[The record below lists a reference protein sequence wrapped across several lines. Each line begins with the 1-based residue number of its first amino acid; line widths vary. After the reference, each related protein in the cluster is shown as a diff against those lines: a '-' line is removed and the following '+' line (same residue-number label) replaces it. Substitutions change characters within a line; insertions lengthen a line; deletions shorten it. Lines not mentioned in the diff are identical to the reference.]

1 MGRTMMERRGLEGR
15 GRRVVNDERIARM
28 CGILCELRWPEWKG
42 NERSESDEMC
52 KNECDNKEG
61 SMRSNS
67 PNQAVM

>member
-1 MGRTMMERRGLEGR
+1 MGRAMMERRGLEGR

-52 KNECDNKEG
+52 KNECDNKEE
-61 SMRSNS
+61 SIWNTNRKLY
-67 PNQAVM
+67 VM

>member
-1 MGRTMMERRGLEGR
+1 
-15 GRRVVNDERIARM
+15 M

-42 NERSESDEMC
+42 NERSESDEMS

-61 SMRSNS
+61 SMWSNS